1 MSEPTRDASRRLRPK
16 GPSQG
21 RSKGPSQGQPKG
33 PSQGQPKSRNASAS
47 DTSRAPSVASVMRW
61 SDFGSDYSDAES
73 IMSGST
79 SQSRKRAFLRRYSG
93 SSTETAEKPA
103 KRAVMQVDLEEG
115 IASKE
120 KRARTTRAK
129 AGDAASGVLYANHS
143 VEEMERMALEDQQE
157 ILEVASKS
165 SNLKGTFQKAL
176 KCRAAS
182 LVGIVKE
189 MAQRNTSDETRQLQA
204 KVDNLQKEVSAL
216 HVRVAELMARPEG
229 ISEDPVTISPPTN
242 LEDIIRK
249 VVTEE
254 RAFTRACFAGIEDR
268 LLPEKRIRPPLAA
281 DTPSAPGPST
291 AQTQSEQPKGKGK
304 GKGKKTILT
313 APTARTVPQT
323 QTEDP
328 LLPSTTP
335 SNNAWIK
342 VVPRKRKG
350 KGNKSAPL
358 PLTANPTALVGKRT
372 KLPPSPKTAAVV
384 VTLTP
389 EAVERGET
397 YESVLRRARTSVDPA
412 LLGDGKVTCRKTQTG
427 ARIFEFPGAQ
437 GSTKADLFASKLK
450 EAVEDTAKVARPI
463 KCVALEVT
471 DLDDSVTQEE
481 VVAAVAA
488 AGGCSVAAVKGR
500 AIRPGRR
507 GMGTLRLE
515 CPIVAAKA
523 VLAKGRLPVGFSSGR
538 VRALEHEPMR
548 CFKCF
553 GIGHT
558 RALCPSTAER
568 RELCFRCGKEGHK
581 SATCEVTTPRCAV
594 CAASG
599 CPAGHVMTGRTCRP
613 PLRKGKAQ
621 ALVRP
626 AAAAATGIPVSV
638 LAAEGTVVAEPYSVP
653 GSWLGDENGL
663 VALLTRSSTDSP
675 PLSLLE
681 RGPGYVA
688 AAWGDMALIGV
699 YFSPNRPLSDFEN
712 FLEVLAMVAGRT
724 WSVSS
729 NLSLLNRGT
738 VYTCVRRE
746 GGSIVDL
753 AFASPSLAACVVDW
767 RVELAET
774 LSDHRYV
781 RFDISTQG
789 AQGARTGQSHFPRW
803 ALTRLDREA
812 ATETAF
818 VQDWLSPPV
827 DVQDVDATAVQL
839 RESLTEVCNSC
850 MPRSHRPPPRRAVY
864 WWTEELV
871 VLRAVCVAARRAYTR
886 SRRRRLRDLDN
897 EDRLYAAY
905 IDAKATL
912 TARMGAA
919 QDHARA
925 EMLESLDTDP
935 FGRPYKVARNKLR
948 PWGPPVAET
957 LEPTLLDGVVRRNWN
972 PNLSVGRRGKCDE
985 H

>member
-16 GPSQG
+16 GHSQG
-21 RSKGPSQGQPKG
+21 QSKGPSQGQPKG

-79 SQSRKRAFLRRYSG
+79 SQSRKRTFLRRYSG

-103 KRAVMQVDLEEG
+103 KRAVMQVDLEES

-120 KRARTTRAK
+120 KRARTARAK

-176 KCRAAS
+176 KCRAAR
-182 LVGIVKE
+182 LLGIVKE
-189 MAQRNTSDETRQLQA
+189 MAQRTTSDETRQLQA

-268 LLPEKRIRPPLAA
+268 LLPEKRLRPPLAA

-291 AQTQSEQPKGKGK
+291 AQTH
-304 GKGKKTILT
+304 
-313 APTARTVPQT
+313 
-323 QTEDP
+323 
-328 LLPSTTP
+328 
-335 SNNAWIK
+335 
-342 VVPRKRKG
+342 
-350 KGNKSAPL
+350 
-358 PLTANPTALVGKRT
+358 
-372 KLPPSPKTAAVV
+372 
-384 VTLTP
+384 
-389 EAVERGET
+389 
-397 YESVLRRARTSVDPA
+397 VDPA

-437 GSTKADLFASKLK
+437 GGTKADLFASKLK

-515 CPIVAAKA
+515 CPVVAAKA

-558 RALCPSTAER
+558 RALCPSSAER
-568 RELCFRCGKEGHK
+568 RELCFRCGKEGHR

-712 FLEVLAMVAGRT
+712 FLEVLAMVAGR
-724 WSVSS
+724 VAQ
-729 NLSLLNRGT
+729 RRVGT

-812 ATETAF
+812 ATEAAF

-905 IDAKATL
+905 IEAKATL

-935 FGRPYKVARNKLR
+935 FGRPYKAARNKLR

-957 LEPTLLDGVVRRNWN
+957 LEPTLLDGVKQFRTTSDERPAVCG
-972 PNLSVGRRGKCDE
+972 PIGRGGSPGDGGRGEYMKAREGCAGADSRWRTQGFNDLNDSP
-985 H
+985 